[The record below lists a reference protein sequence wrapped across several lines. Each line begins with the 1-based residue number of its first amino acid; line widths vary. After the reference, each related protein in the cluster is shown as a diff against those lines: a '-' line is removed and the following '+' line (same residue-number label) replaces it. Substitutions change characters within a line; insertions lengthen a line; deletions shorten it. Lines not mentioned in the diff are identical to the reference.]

1 MVPRDAVSGVPRRGT
16 FRAGRSGMDLPDG
29 IEYRNRARRSTL
41 AGMESAM
48 RSRALSRLVPV
59 LLISVLAL
67 APGLALAQ
75 TATPAAVGCTA
86 GSSGIGDPYYPLL
99 GNSGYDVQHYTLD
112 LDLDVAAGAIAAGKV
127 TIDAVALLSLCT
139 FNLDLRG
146 LEIDTLIVDGQASS
160 FTRHG
165 GELTVEPV
173 TPLAAGSRFTA
184 EVAYHGQPIGQEA
197 PTVGTLLGDIVGAI
211 LGLGAGEQKPGPE
224 EGEQYGS
231 GWWRGREEIFIA
243 GEPAG
248 AESWF
253 PVNGHPADKATY
265 TLRLTVLE
273 PYSVVSNGLLTET
286 ITTGTG
292 TTTVWESRNPMASYL
307 VTLHAG
313 RLDIDLREGPRGLP
327 IRTAFAASVAP
338 GQRSMFDRLPEMIVY
353 FESVFGP
360 YPFESAGGTVVGAP
374 ILFAL
379 ETQTL
384 PIFGM
389 VPFAGTTPLTG
400 EELAGLE
407 ALVAHEL
414 AHQWFGDAVSLLR
427 WQDIWLNE
435 GFATYAQLLWAEH
448 TEGVVARNHQVARIY
463 AFHAALNPFQDP
475 EQLTALNARDV
486 IEGYQ
491 SFSRRFLRT
500 SVNERFGR
508 DYLAGLGAAT
518 EADLEMITGEE
529 GLAQLALQGVTP
541 DFFPGVAV
549 RTGDPGPAALFS
561 PSFVYER
568 GGLTLH
574 ALRLYLGDEAFF
586 TILRTWTARFH
597 NGNATTEDFIA
608 LAEEISGEPLDE
620 FLRAWLFEPSLP
632 PLPSPRDPGVGPT
645 TSPAPLPM
653 P

>member
-1 MVPRDAVSGVPRRGT
+1 M
-16 FRAGRSGMDLPDG
+16 
-29 IEYRNRARRSTL
+29 RN
-41 AGMESAM
+41 
-48 RSRALSRLVPV
+48 RALSRLVPA

-67 APGLALAQ
+67 APGLVLAQ
-75 TATPAAVGCTA
+75 RATPAPVGCTA

-112 LDLDVAAGAIAAGKV
+112 LDLDVAGGAIASGHA
-127 TIDAVALLSLCT
+127 TIDALALLDLCA
-139 FNLDLRG
+139 FNLDFLG
-146 LEIDTLIVDGQASS
+146 LEIDAITVDGQTAL
-160 FTRHG
+160 FTRHR
-165 GELTVEPV
+165 GELTIDPA
-173 TPLAAGSRFTA
+173 TPLTSGSRFTT
-184 EVAYHGQPIGQEA
+184 EIAYHGTPIGQEA
-197 PTVGTLLGDIVGAI
+197 PTVGTLLGDIFGAI
-211 LGLGAGEQKPGPE
+211 LGQGAAEKKPGPE

-265 TLRLTVLE
+265 TLRLTVPE
-273 PYSVVSNGLLTET
+273 PYSVVSNGILTET
-286 ITTGTG
+286 IATEIGTI
-292 TTTVWESRNPMASYL
+292 TVWESRNPMASYL

-313 RLDIDLREGPRGLP
+313 RLDIDVRKGPGGLP
-327 IRTAFAASVAP
+327 IRTAFAASIGP

-384 PIFGM
+384 PIYGQLPFFGN
-389 VPFAGTTPLTG
+389 APLTG
-400 EELAGLE
+400 QDLAGLE
-407 ALVAHEL
+407 ALVAHET

-435 GFATYAQLLWAEH
+435 GFATYAQLLWIEH
-448 TEGVVARNHQVARIY
+448 TEGVVARNHRAAYLY
-463 AFHAALNPFQDP
+463 AFHATLNPFQDP
-475 EQLTALNARDV
+475 EQLATLNARDV
-486 IEGYQ
+486 IDGYRN
-491 SFSRRFLRT
+491 FSRRFLGV
-500 SVNERFGR
+500 SVSDSFGR

-518 EADLEMITGEE
+518 ETDLERRTGEE
-529 GLAQLALQGVTP
+529 GLAQLALQGVTA

-549 RTGDPGPAALFS
+549 RTGDPGPADLFS

-586 TILRTWTARFH
+586 TVLRTWTARFH

-608 LAEEISGEPLDE
+608 LAEEISGEPLAAFFD
-620 FLRAWLFEPSLP
+620 AWLFEPALP
-632 PLPSPRDPGVGPT
+632 ALPSPRDASAAATPVAG
-645 TSPAPLPM
+645 
-653 P
+653 